1 MAKQTTSSPQGKTV
15 SSSRPLRAKTAAGG
29 HGGGGDSVAGRLARR
44 PSLLTYVE
52 QSWSELRK
60 VTWPTPRDTT
70 NLTIAVIVMTM
81 AIAAFLG
88 LVDSALAQVVQFLIG

>member
-1 MAKQTTSSPQGKTV
+1 MAKQTTSTPQGKAV
-15 SSSRPLRAKTAAGG
+15 PSSRPVRAKTAASGR
-29 HGGGGDSVAGRLARR
+29 GGGADSVAGRLARR

-70 NLTIAVIVMTM
+70 NLTIAVIVMTV
-81 AIAAFLG
+81 AIALFLG
-88 LVDSALAQVVQFLIG
+88 LVDEILLRIIQFLIG